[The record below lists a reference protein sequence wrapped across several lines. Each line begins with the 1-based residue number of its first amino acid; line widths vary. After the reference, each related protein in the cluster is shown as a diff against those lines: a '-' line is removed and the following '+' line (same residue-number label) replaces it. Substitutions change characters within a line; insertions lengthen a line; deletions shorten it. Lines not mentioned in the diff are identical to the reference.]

1 MDTNRKATIQN
12 SNKYGSFPFPTRRND
27 FTDDYEILPK
37 VLGRGVNGKVYK
49 CQHRQTGQICALKI
63 LEDSFRAR
71 QEIILHK
78 KACEN
83 CQYIVKVV
91 DVYENMFRSKRCLLI
106 VAECMEGGELFHRI
120 EQRKNKPY
128 TERDAAR
135 YIWMIV
141 QAVYHLHK
149 MDIAHRDLKAEN
161 LLLTN
166 ETDDAILKLTDFGF
180 AKEGNNEPLPLKT
193 PLFTPLYAAPE
204 ILSNARYN
212 KACDIWSM
220 GVIMYILLCG
230 YPPFFPKDEE
240 NSNYGMKYRIKT
252 GDYQFP
258 DAEWKNI
265 SQEGKSIIQRM
276 LIVNPANRI
285 TIDEILTNP
294 WLTELNSERSIDIS
308 PLQDAENR
316 QQLQAAI
323 ASATDAQRQID
334 DDLDIEISG
343 PEASRIA
350 KRAAKKNRQIVLI
363 DETFRKMRIET
374 EYDHEE
380 SSATTT
386 TESQSQS
393 SDLSDKS

>member
-1 MDTNRKATIQN
+1 MHTRSTSSLIQLHATDFMRFFERHLCN
-12 SNKYGSFPFPTRRND
+12 KTSSNKYGSFPFPTRRND
-27 FTDDYEILPK
+27 FTDDYEILPE

-49 CQHRQTGQICALKI
+49 CQHRQTGQKCALKI

-78 KACEN
+78 KSCEN

-180 AKEGNNEPLPLKT
+180 AKE
-193 PLFTPLYAAPE
+193 
-204 ILSNARYN
+204 
-212 KACDIWSM
+212 
-220 GVIMYILLCG
+220 
-230 YPPFFPKDEE
+230 DEE

>member
-1 MDTNRKATIQN
+1 MVNNRKATTLN
-12 SNKYGSFPFPTRRND
+12 SFPFPTHRND
-27 FTDDYEILPK
+27 FTDDYEILPE

-49 CQHRQTGQICALKI
+49 CQYHRTGQKCALKI
-63 LEDSFRAR
+63 LEDSTRAR

-83 CQYIVKVV
+83 CQYIVKIL

-106 VAECMEGGELFHRI
+106 VTECMEGGELFIRI
-120 EQRKNKPY
+120 QQRNNRPY

-135 YIWMIV
+135 YIWMLV
-141 QAVYHLHK
+141 QAVYHLHI

-166 ETDDAILKLTDFGF
+166 ETDDAILKLIDFGF

-193 PLFTPLYAAPE
+193 PLFTPLYVAPE
-204 ILSNARYN
+204 ILSNERYD

-230 YPPFFPKDEE
+230 YPPFFPRNGE
-240 NSNYGMKYRIKT
+240 NSSYGMKNRIRT
-252 GDYQFP
+252 GDFQFP
-258 DAEWKNI
+258 DVEWKNI
-265 SQEGKSIIQRM
+265 SQEAKSIIQRM

-285 TIDEILTNP
+285 TIDEILTSS
-294 WLTELNSERSIDIS
+294 WLTELTSERSIDMS
-308 PLQDAENR
+308 SLQDVETR
-316 QQLQAAI
+316 EQLKAAV
-323 ASATDAQRQID
+323 ASAIDSQHRTD
-334 DDLDIEISG
+334 DDLDIEIF
-343 PEASRIA
+343 ELDTSRIA
-350 KRAAKKNRQIVLI
+350 KRAAKKNGQIALI

-374 EYDHEE
+374 KYDHEE

-393 SDLSDKS
+393 LDLSDKN

>member
-27 FTDDYEILPK
+27 FTDDYEILPE

-49 CQHRQTGQICALKI
+49 CQHRQTGQKCALKI

-78 KACEN
+78 KSCEN

-106 VAECMEGGELFHRI
+106 VTEWYSQFYRRSISFRI
-120 EQRKNKPY
+120 QFS
-128 TERDAAR
+128 
-135 YIWMIV
+135 
-141 QAVYHLHK
+141 
-149 MDIAHRDLKAEN
+149 DLKAEN